1 MKLIRDMYDEVA
13 LITGFPIYTNETDKP
28 DTDRFILHCLSEGL
42 ENVIDT
48 IYMHNNVLERNDRII
63 TIPNQDL
70 YGLEGIIKNIQ
81 LVRPNGSLKQIRYSD
96 LANKDNEVNH
106 SIKDDTVEPVV
117 KMNTGEPH
125 HYVIKNGYL
134 KLLPMPDKE
143 YELKLTL
150 STKHLVLSNN
160 DLGKTSITD
169 IEDSLL
175 TDNEFAKIVTLRAA
189 VLIFARAQ
197 SPNAQ
202 IYSEICNQ
210 RIKDYME
217 RDNGTM
223 EAQRG
228 YLRDAGHYQSG
239 GDIFGW

>member
-48 IYMHNNVLERNDRII
+48 IYMHNNVLERNDKII
-63 TIPNQDL
+63 TIPNQEL
-70 YGLEGIIKNIQ
+70 YGLEGIIKNIE
-81 LVRPNGSLKQIRYSD
+81 LVRKDGRIKHLRYND
-96 LANKDNEVNH
+96 LINKDMDETL
-106 SIKDDTVEPVV
+106 SDEP
-117 KMNTGEPH
+117 NCYT
-125 HYVIKNGYL
+125 IKNGYL
-134 KLLPMPDKE
+134 KLYPIPDKE
-143 YELKLTL
+143 YELRLTL

>member
-1 MKLIRDMYDEVA
+1 MKPIRDMYDEVA

-48 IYMHNNVLERNDRII
+48 IYMHNNVLERNDKII

-81 LVRPNGSLKQIRYSD
+81 LVRPDGRIKPLRYSD
-96 LANKDNEVNH
+96 LVNKDNEP
-106 SIKDDTVEPVV
+106 SLIAEP
-117 KMNTGEPH
+117 T

-134 KLLPMPDKE
+134 KLYPIPDKE
-143 YELKLTL
+143 YELRLTL

>member
-48 IYMHNNVLERNDRII
+48 IYMHNNVLERNDKII

-81 LVRPNGSLKQIRYSD
+81 LVRPDGRIKSLRYSD
-96 LANKDNEVNH
+96 LVNKDNEP
-106 SIKDDTVEPVV
+106 SLIAEP
-117 KMNTGEPH
+117 T

-134 KLLPMPDKE
+134 KLYPIPDKE
-143 YELKLTL
+143 YELRLTL